1 MDEQHNPFENMSREE
16 WEQMME
22 GSDED
27 FFYESLR
34 QQIEEDEGR
43 TSIMNP
49 MRLRDLAYTY
59 HLVKENTNAAVS
71 YKTNDPYPSMGSV
84 SIEGKNLTFKK
95 AEWFLKAAALAS
107 NTDIYP
113 KKNGRVV
120 ITFTFHGLTIPL
132 E

>member
-1 MDEQHNPFENMSREE
+1 MSREE

-22 GSDED
+22 GTDDD
-27 FFYESLR
+27 FFFESLR

-43 TSIMNP
+43 TSIVNP

-71 YKTNDPYPSMGSV
+71 YKTNEPYPSMGSV
-84 SIEGKNLTFKK
+84 SIEGKNLTFRKSD
-95 AEWFLKAAALAS
+95 WFLKAVVLAS

-120 ITFTFHGLTIPL
+120 ITFTFHGLTVPL

>member
-1 MDEQHNPFENMSREE
+1 MDEQYNPFEQMSREE

-22 GSDED
+22 GADED
-27 FFYESLR
+27 LFFESLH
-34 QQIEEDEGR
+34 QQIEKDEGR

-59 HLVKENTNAAVS
+59 HLVKENTNATVS
-71 YKTNDPYPSMGSV
+71 YKTNDPYPSMGSI
-84 SIEGKNLTFKK
+84 SIEGKNLIFKK

-113 KKNGRVV
+113 KNNGRVV

>member
-1 MDEQHNPFENMSREE
+1 MDEQYNPFDHMSREE

-22 GSDED
+22 ETDGD

-71 YKTNDPYPSMGSV
+71 YKTNEPFHSMGSV

-113 KKNGRVV
+113 KNNGRVV